1 MKKMTYNQQLEQEAS
16 VFAKKRWPACTG
28 SIAWSCPSNIA
39 LIKYWGKRAV
49 QIPMNPSLSMTLEE
63 ARTNTRIRFR
73 YDPAIPGG
81 DLVFRFES
89 QEAPAFE
96 KLIRE
101 TLARFRTYLPW
112 LGQVTLEIDSGN
124 SFPHSS
130 GIASSASAMGALA
143 LCLTGM
149 ERVIGENPAGTLDL
163 RKASFLARLG
173 SGSACRSLFPG
184 FALWGEAEGWEGS
197 SDEFAIPV
205 SSFHESFRQL
215 RDTILIVES
224 GQKKVS
230 SSAGHALM
238 EGNPFSSARFR
249 QAGENLEVLGT
260 ILREGDWASFPG
272 LVEEE
277 ALTLHAMMM
286 TGKPGYLLMQPG
298 TLSIIR
304 EVRAFRAETNARI
317 AFTLDAGANVHL
329 LYDGA
334 EAERV
339 EPFIASVLTPY
350 CENGNRISDRMGSG
364 PQQL

>member
-1 MKKMTYNQQLEQEAS
+1 MKRMTYSHQLEQEAA
-16 VFAKKRWPACTG
+16 VFSKKRWPACTG
-28 SIAWSCPSNIA
+28 NVAWSCPSNIA

-49 QIPMNPSLSMTLEE
+49 QIPMNPSLSMTIEE
-63 ARTNTRIRFR
+63 ARTSTRIRFR
-73 YDPAIPGG
+73 YDPAMQGG
-81 DLVFRFES
+81 NLVFRFES
-89 QEAPAFE
+89 RQAPAFE
-96 KLIRE
+96 KRIGE
-101 TLARFRTYLPW
+101 TLARLRPYLPW
-112 LGQVTLEIDSGN
+112 LDQVALEIDSGN

-149 ERVIGENPAGTLDL
+149 ERVIGENQAGTTDL
-163 RKASFLARLG
+163 QKASFLARLG
-173 SGSACRSLFPG
+173 SGSACRSLFPA
-184 FALWGEAEGWEGS
+184 FALWGAAEGWEGS
-197 SDEFAIPV
+197 CDEFAIPV

-238 EGNPFSSARFR
+238 EGNPFSDARFR
-249 QAGENLEVLGT
+249 QARKNLDVLGR
-260 ILREGDWASFPG
+260 ILQEGDWASFPG

-277 ALTLHAMMM
+277 ALTLHAMML

-304 EVRAFRAETNARI
+304 EVRDFRAETHARI

-334 EAERV
+334 EAEQI

-350 CENGNRISDRMGSG
+350 CENGHRIPDRMGSG